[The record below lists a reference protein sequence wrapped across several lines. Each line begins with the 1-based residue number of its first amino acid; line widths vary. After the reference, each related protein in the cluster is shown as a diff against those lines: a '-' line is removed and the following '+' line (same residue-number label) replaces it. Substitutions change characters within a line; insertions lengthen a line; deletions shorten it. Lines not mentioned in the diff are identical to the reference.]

1 MLKSCC
7 SCYSFVSFHFSA
19 VHCVVCRLEFQVADK
34 KWCRTSSK
42 VSFDSL
48 KTSVPR
54 GEARAK
60 GSPQTFSVPQAS
72 FRTIS
77 LIILTYHILPLFH
90 IDCRWGVAFECLG
103 PRLVRPEFG
112 AGKVTVATAATI
124 VFRLYLVIIVQTLTN
139 QAQNVRLVKYNR
151 TV

>member
-60 GSPQTFSVPQAS
+60 GSPKTFSVPQAS
-72 FRTIS
+72 FRTTS
-77 LIILTYHILPLFH
+77 LKILTYHILPPFH
-90 IDCRWGVAFECLG
+90 IDCRWGVAFECLDSLHLSCIWTPLPTFRESLMNPARSYNDPNKETEG
-103 PRLVRPEFG
+103 
-112 AGKVTVATAATI
+112 VAYSMDI
-124 VFRLYLVIIVQTLTN
+124 F
-139 QAQNVRLVKYNR
+139 
-151 TV
+151 